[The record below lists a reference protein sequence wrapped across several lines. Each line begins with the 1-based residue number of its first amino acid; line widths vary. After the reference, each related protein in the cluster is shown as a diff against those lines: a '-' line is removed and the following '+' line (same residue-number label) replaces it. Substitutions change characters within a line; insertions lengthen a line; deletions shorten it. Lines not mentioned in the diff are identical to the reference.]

1 MLATI
6 SNEKCDWDDA
16 DIDITYRMYCITVGT
31 SPSFKAATLLD
42 TGANASYVNREV
54 AAWI

>member
-6 SNEKCDWDDA
+6 FNGKCDWDDA
-16 DIDITYRMYCITVGT
+16 DADITYRMCCITMGT
-31 SPSFKAATLLD
+31 SPSFKAATLFD

-54 AAWI
+54 AA